1 MKLPAFDL
9 ATASLEPGVVLLE
22 ASAGTGKT
30 YTLVGILL
38 RLLLERRIER
48 LDQALVVTF
57 TVAATDE
64 LKRRLRDGLRRV
76 LDAASGQPT
85 DDPFFA
91 GLAALPE
98 AAARCRRALADFDQV
113 AVHTIH
119 GFCKRLLD
127 EAAFETGQPFRTE
140 FETDGLPLLYR
151 AAADAL
157 RLQHAPPG
165 DVRGALLHLGKHT
178 PDSLV
183 QAYRLWRR
191 HPRVALPEPSSRF
204 RALADAVAAAAARAS
219 ALWPEDLGA
228 QFAAYAW
235 NGGDGPLGGMFG
247 GDFAQLG
254 ARLRRAPHACLAALL
269 LLTPDALRKKLNKT
283 KHKKVVFDGPFFAA
297 CAEVEA
303 AVTAALAHLRTEL
316 LTAMQ
321 QRVEQGKREEH
332 VATFDDLLVRAHA
345 ALRDPARADAVRGAI
360 RARHQVALIDEFQD
374 TDALQYA
381 IISTCFADRS
391 LFLVGDPKQAIYGFR
406 GADLRTYLRA
416 RGDAQRAFTLDANFR
431 SAKALVAATNALFVG
446 HPRPFV
452 DAAISAQEVHAAA
465 GPAQKR
471 IEGDGEAS
479 LRWRWTLPTAAE
491 AGNKNLVAQRICAD
505 VAAEAVRLL
514 RSGATLDGRPIRP
527 RDLAVLTRANWQA
540 TAVQDALRAV
550 GIPSAIGKAGDV
562 LASEEVDDVR
572 RVLLAIARPTDLR
585 LVRAAMATRLYG
597 LDLAGLRAVAA
608 DEAGHDEVVEAFQ
621 GWRARWRRHGVM
633 ALFAA
638 FADARQVTARYLG
651 WHDGERRLTNLRQL
665 WELLH
670 GAETA
675 HRLQPEALLR
685 WFEQEAHARDEVG
698 EELREMRLESD
709 EDAVQILTAH
719 RSKGLQ
725 YEVVFCPFLWDRRG
739 VKGLELE
746 PLVEGHRL
754 AFDVKSDSPAAAA
767 IARER
772 LEEDVRLTYV
782 ALTRAVRRCY
792 VHFGPIGTDHGG
804 SPLAWLVGGRT
815 AAPPDGDAFA
825 AWLAD
830 FQKSGKDGRPAW
842 RQTLADMAAQSAGA
856 VAVDDVPAAPA
867 AGRAPTVPNAA
878 LAPLR
883 RPGRTVEARE
893 QTSFTRLMAQRETD
907 LADRDVVDDEPQP
920 AAAAAEPAV
929 PAVGMFAF
937 ARGAAA
943 GICLHELLERV
954 DLRLADGPAAAA
966 AVQQALADHGL
977 LAPTAHRGTIDPV
990 ADTAAMLRALAGAI
1004 VTPPGCTLA
1013 ELTGG
1018 EKRAEWEFLLP
1029 IAAEPVGLA
1038 HALARSASS
1047 IVREQGKRLLAMG
1060 RKRLTGFLSGS
1071 ADLVCEHAGRYWI
1084 LDWKSNHLGNRREDY
1099 LAPQLREAM
1108 LASDYVLQYC
1118 LYTLALHRQLRA
1130 QLPDYDPARHLGG
1143 VCYVFVRGVAAG
1155 SDSGL
1160 FTEALDPQL
1169 AHALDEWTATLG
1181 EEERA

>member
-1 MKLPAFDL
+1 MTGPGEALALGLSPVADATSGRDDAFGRFL
-9 ATASLEPGVVLLE
+9 AFCTALF
-22 ASAGTGKT
+22 
-30 YTLVGILL
+30 
-38 RLLLERRIER
+38 ER
-48 LDQALVVTF
+48 LDLL
-57 TVAATDE
+57 AAPRP
-64 LKRRLRDGLRRV
+64 LAAWAARLDDLLATLFLPTSAEDRAAAERLRRV

-165 DVRGALLHLGKHT
+165 DVRGALLHFGKHT

-228 QFAAYAW
+228 QFAAYTW
-235 NGGDGPLGGMFG
+235 NGGDGPLGGMFD

-381 IISTCFADRS
+381 IFSTCFADRS

-431 SAKALVAATNALFVG
+431 SAKALVAATTALFVG

-505 VAAEAVRLL
+505 
-514 RSGATLDGRPIRP
+514 
-527 RDLAVLTRANWQA
+527 
-540 TAVQDALRAV
+540 
-550 GIPSAIGKAGDV
+550 
-562 LASEEVDDVR
+562 
-572 RVLLAIARPTDLR
+572 
-585 LVRAAMATRLYG
+585 
-597 LDLAGLRAVAA
+597 VAA

-685 WFEQEAHARDEVG
+685 WFEQE
-698 EELREMRLESD
+698 
-709 EDAVQILTAH
+709 
-719 RSKGLQ
+719 
-725 YEVVFCPFLWDRRG
+725 
-739 VKGLELE
+739 
-746 PLVEGHRL
+746 
-754 AFDVKSDSPAAAA
+754 
-767 IARER
+767 
-772 LEEDVRLTYV
+772 
-782 ALTRAVRRCY
+782 
-792 VHFGPIGTDHGG
+792 
-804 SPLAWLVGGRT
+804 
-815 AAPPDGDAFA
+815 
-825 AWLAD
+825 
-830 FQKSGKDGRPAW
+830 
-842 RQTLADMAAQSAGA
+842 
-856 VAVDDVPAAPA
+856 
-867 AGRAPTVPNAA
+867 
-878 LAPLR
+878 
-883 RPGRTVEARE
+883 
-893 QTSFTRLMAQRETD
+893 
-907 LADRDVVDDEPQP
+907 
-920 AAAAAEPAV
+920 
-929 PAVGMFAF
+929 
-937 ARGAAA
+937 
-943 GICLHELLERV
+943 
-954 DLRLADGPAAAA
+954 
-966 AVQQALADHGL
+966 
-977 LAPTAHRGTIDPV
+977 
-990 ADTAAMLRALAGAI
+990 
-1004 VTPPGCTLA
+1004 
-1013 ELTGG
+1013 
-1018 EKRAEWEFLLP
+1018 
-1029 IAAEPVGLA
+1029 
-1038 HALARSASS
+1038 
-1047 IVREQGKRLLAMG
+1047 
-1060 RKRLTGFLSGS
+1060 
-1071 ADLVCEHAGRYWI
+1071 
-1084 LDWKSNHLGNRREDY
+1084 
-1099 LAPQLREAM
+1099 
-1108 LASDYVLQYC
+1108 
-1118 LYTLALHRQLRA
+1118 
-1130 QLPDYDPARHLGG
+1130 
-1143 VCYVFVRGVAAG
+1143 
-1155 SDSGL
+1155 
-1160 FTEALDPQL
+1160 
-1169 AHALDEWTATLG
+1169 
-1181 EEERA
+1181 